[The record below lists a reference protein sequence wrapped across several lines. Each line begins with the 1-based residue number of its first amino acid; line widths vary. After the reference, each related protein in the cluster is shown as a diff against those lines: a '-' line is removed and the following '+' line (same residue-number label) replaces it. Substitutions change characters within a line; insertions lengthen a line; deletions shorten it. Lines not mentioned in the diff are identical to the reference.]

1 MKKSLLSVFAVAA
14 GLLMATSCSNEREEV
29 QSEGE
34 AVVSFVA
41 ELPRSMVNRAPSRAA
56 AASAFGD
63 GTTATHLS
71 YAVYEVNGENWTLL
85 DKLSRDTTLTD
96 LKTTIKLNLSNGK
109 TYAVAFWADAT
120 NSIYA
125 FDKAT
130 YKITANY
137 TDVVSSDENL
147 DAFYAV
153 KTLTV
158 NGASQQSVEL
168 RRPFAQ
174 LNIGTGDLQTS
185 ADANHE
191 VTKAAVTAKVYSQLN
206 LKNGEV
212 EGEAAEVT
220 FALADLPAVTFP
232 IAGYNYLAMNYLLVS
247 ADKSSDNAI
256 TIRYDEASGVD
267 ARTFENVPLQ
277 RNYRTNIYGNL
288 LTNTTE
294 FDVEVNPDFDGTQ
307 CTVSTTA
314 ELKEALAAG
323 VTDIQ
328 LAAGT
333 YYLKGLTLTADA
345 AISGTDAA
353 TTIVSLNLEE
363 GEADWQEYYL
373 NAIDHKL
380 TFNNVMYNQTGKV
393 YAVLNPADSKK
404 TAGSIFAGELVMN
417 NCICNGT
424 VAVVADKTT
433 LTGCTVT
440 NYTKSSTEGYPIII
454 FGNDN
459 CQVLLDNCTVN
470 GKTKG
475 IMLYAYENA
484 YTYDLTVKGC
494 QINSTLADDK
504 AAIELHTENGIKG
517 NLTITNTTWSGFP
530 TDAVYN
536 DGLWHE
542 IVNQG
547 TANDYGNAYGTTK
560 RFNVT
565 VDGTSVQTQDLD
577 YQGAADSALPQ

>member
-71 YAVYEVNGENWTLL
+71 YAVYEVNGDNWTML

-220 FALADLPAVTFP
+220 FALADLPTVTFP

-267 ARTFENVPLQ
+267 TRTFENVPLQ

-345 AISGTDAA
+345 TISGTDAA
-353 TTIVSLNLEE
+353 TTIVSLQL
-363 GEADWQEYYL
+363 ADGDPSYGEYYMD
-373 NAIDHKL
+373 ARGHKL
-380 TFNNVMYNQTGKV
+380 TFNNVTYSQTGNGI
-393 YAVLNPADSKK
+393 YAIMEHNGTSGTLFAD
-404 TAGSIFAGELVMN
+404 ELVMN

-424 VAVVADKTT
+424 LSIVADKAT
-433 LTGCTVT
+433 LKGCTV
-440 NYTKSSTEGYPIII
+440 NNDRKSATQGYPIIV

-459 CQVLLDNCTVN
+459 CKVLLDNCTVN
-470 GKTKG
+470 GVTKG
-475 IMLYAYENA
+475 IMLYAYDRA
-484 YTYDLTVKGC
+484 YTYDLTVKDC
-494 QINSTLADDK
+494 NFVSTLADDK
-504 AAIELHTENGIKG
+504 AAIELHTEGGIKG
-517 NLTITNTTWSGFP
+517 YLTITNTTWSGFP
-530 TDAVYN
+530 THEVYN
-536 DGLWHE
+536 GGLWHE
-542 IVNQG
+542 IVNQNSA
-547 TANDYGNAYGTTK
+547 TDYGNAYGLTK

-565 VDGTSVQTQDLD
+565 VDGTSVQTQDLT
-577 YQGAADSALPQ
+577 YKGAANSALPQ